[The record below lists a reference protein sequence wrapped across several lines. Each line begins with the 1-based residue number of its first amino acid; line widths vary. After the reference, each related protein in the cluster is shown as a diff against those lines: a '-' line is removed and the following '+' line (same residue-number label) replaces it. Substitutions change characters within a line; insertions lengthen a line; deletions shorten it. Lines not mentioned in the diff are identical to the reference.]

1 MSMSH
6 EHAVCGGMHPRQGKG
21 NAIQGLALVCLW
33 RSVGECMV
41 WKQSQLVGRQAGSPG
56 FCLGPSDAGK
66 KELHVLGR
74 TYPVELKEGN

>member
-33 RSVGECMV
+33 RSVEVHGVETEP
-41 WKQSQLVGRQAGSPG
+41 VGWETG
-56 FCLGPSDAGK
+56 
-66 KELHVLGR
+66 
-74 TYPVELKEGN
+74 

>member
-33 RSVGECMV
+33 RSVGSAWCGNRASWLGDRLEA
-41 WKQSQLVGRQAGSPG
+41 QAS
-56 FCLGPSDAGK
+56 A
-66 KELHVLGR
+66 
-74 TYPVELKEGN
+74 

>member
-33 RSVGECMV
+33 RSVGVHGVETEPV
-41 WKQSQLVGRQAGSPG
+41 GWETGWKPRL
-56 FCLGPSDAGK
+56 L
-66 KELHVLGR
+66 LR
-74 TYPVELKEGN
+74 TL